1 MKSWLTALC
10 AAVFVLV
17 GTGCGNECTDR
28 FDCTN
33 QQGTP
38 PEGKE
43 YACVANK
50 CVTREITCS
59 PACAENQFCEI
70 TPGQRV
76 CRTCTAEQGCAEGYT
91 CDPALDNGAGVCLA
105 PAPITSQQIA
115 DFLATDAGTLDAPLP
130 IQGAYVTYL
139 KPAANDAGTE
149 KGFFLQA
156 ESEGP
161 AMFVSDAT
169 ALATVKVGD
178 RVNLTVTTKELIT
191 GIRAAKAVTGLLK
204 LSENHPVQNLAT
216 ATPPGLLVD
225 RTGTTDLV
233 TKIGDYES
241 ELIALTGTVATDPE
255 FAGGGHSSMRIT
267 TTGIPAPIDNFR
279 LRMPASLS
287 TELDLTKECTFT
299 LKGPMWRFNAQAQ
312 PSAYSTSDITVA
324 TCPAPTV
331 VSAVPP
337 TPTRV
342 LVNFSRQID
351 PATLTD
357 PATKFTFDNGLTTT
371 AATPNGKQVILTTSN
386 QVAGTTYTVTVANTV
401 KDKRGAAV
409 ATPNTA
415 TFTSLRPIAVWGG
428 RFLVL
433 GTGFSGATSVK
444 IGDVEQP
451 GFTVDSDTQ
460 ITIPSV
466 SESTPVGDS
475 KTVVVTTPNGN
486 VDVGTTPVLRLLIN
500 EVDANTPGAADDVE
514 FVEIDTGV
522 PNFDLRNTGFS
533 LVLLNGDG
541 DVSYSTTALN
551 ATTNAA
557 GLLVVGSPP
566 PVPPAPNPNNWN
578 PDLTFPNANFVQ
590 NGTDAVAIYQVVAGA
605 FPNGTAVTAN
615 NLIDAMVY
623 GIPTSLDTGLLNAL
637 LPEGAARVQ
646 VNERTGTMAATAE
659 TVSMQ
664 RCGRLARRDGRV
676 YTRVEPTVGVANT
689 CPAPAP

>member
-10 AAVFVLV
+10 TAVFVLV

-59 PACAENQFCEI
+59 PACADNQFCEV

-105 PAPITSQQIA
+105 PAPVTSQQIA

-130 IQGAYVTYL
+130 IEGAYVTYL
-139 KPAANDAGTE
+139 KPSLTDAGTE

-156 ESEGP
+156 EPEGP

-191 GIRAAKAVTGLLK
+191 GVRAAKAVTGLLK

-233 TKIGDYES
+233 TKLGDYES
-241 ELIALTGTVATDPE
+241 EFLSLMGTVASNPE

-279 LRMPASLS
+279 LRMPASLA
-287 TELDLTKECTFT
+287 TELDLTTSCTFT

-312 PSAYSTSDITVA
+312 PSVYSTSDITVA

-331 VSAVPP
+331 LSIAALSATSVRVS
-337 TPTRV
+337 
-342 LVNFSRQID
+342 FDRQID
-351 PATLTD
+351 PASITNA
-357 PATKFTFDNGLTTT
+357 ATQFTFDNGLTTT
-371 AATPNGKQVILTTSN
+371 AAMPNGKQVILTTSS
-386 QVAGTTYTVTVANTV
+386 QAPGATYKLTVATTV

-409 ATPNTA
+409 GTPNTA
-415 TFTSLRPIAVWGG
+415 TFTSVRTIAVLGA
-428 RFLVL
+428 RLIVP
-433 GTGFSGATSVK
+433 GTGFTGATSVK
-444 IGDVEQP
+444 IGGVEQT
-451 GFTVDSDTQ
+451 GFTVDSDEQ
-460 ITIPSV
+460 LTIATV
-466 SESTPVGDS
+466 ADTTPLGAS
-475 KTVVVTTPNGN
+475 QPIVVTTPAGD
-486 VDVGTTPVLRLLIN
+486 VDAGTVPVIRLLIN
-500 EVDANTPGAADDVE
+500 EVDADTAGTTDLLE

-522 PNFDLRNTGFS
+522 PNFDLSASGFS
-533 LVLLNGDG
+533 LVFINGGQATASG
-541 DVSYSTTALN
+541 DEVTYYVTDLKG
-551 ATTNAA
+551 TTNAD
-557 GLLVVGSPP
+557 GLVVFGNPGLTPTPP
-566 PVPPAPNPNNWN
+566 QE
-578 PDLTFPNANFVQ
+578 LQ
-590 NGTDAVAIYQVVAGA
+590 
-605 FPNGTAVTAN
+605 FPNGTLQNGPDAVGIYQALVTAFP
-615 NLIDAMVY
+615 DRSPVTA
-623 GIPTSLDTGLLNAL
+623 TGLHDVVIHETADPDDTAL
-637 LPEGAARVQ
+637 LNTLLGTGPQRMQ
-646 VNERTGTMAATAE
+646 VDESKNTKPTDD
-659 TVSMQ
+659 SIQ
-664 RCGRLARRDGRV
+664 RCGSLARRDGRAFSK
-676 YTRVEPTVGVANT
+676 VGAPSPGAPNT
-689 CPAPAP
+689 CP